1 MFGKLIK
8 YDFKSLLKVHIGMYL
23 FMLVESFALLLSELL
38 RKNYPN
44 NVFSTMFGGL
54 LIVMFII
61 TAIIVLIVSNVMC
74 ILRYRK
80 NVLKDEGYLTHT
92 LPVESW
98 QIHASKLIV
107 SVVYFYITTV
117 VIYLMA
123 SFAMLDIGWGADFY
137 VLING
142 EMVSEGMTAFMPFW
156 NDLSCVLLM
165 TMNST
170 EKSEAFIL
178 IIQPKCQVVFFEQ
191 RKMY

>member
-80 NVLKDEGYLTHT
+80 NVLKD
-92 LPVESW
+92 
-98 QIHASKLIV
+98 
-107 SVVYFYITTV
+107 
-117 VIYLMA
+117 
-123 SFAMLDIGWGADFY
+123 
-137 VLING
+137 
-142 EMVSEGMTAFMPFW
+142 
-156 NDLSCVLLM
+156 
-165 TMNST
+165 
-170 EKSEAFIL
+170 
-178 IIQPKCQVVFFEQ
+178 
-191 RKMY
+191 

>member
-8 YDFKSLLKVHIGMYL
+8 YDFKSLLKVHVGMYL

-38 RKNYPN
+38 RKNYPD

-54 LIVMFII
+54 LIGMFII

-98 QIHASKLIV
+98 QIHASKLVV

-117 VIYLMA
+117 VIYLM
-123 SFAMLDIGWGADFY
+123 Y
-137 VLING
+137 
-142 EMVSEGMTAFMPFW
+142 
-156 NDLSCVLLM
+156 
-165 TMNST
+165 
-170 EKSEAFIL
+170 
-178 IIQPKCQVVFFEQ
+178 
-191 RKMY
+191 

>member
-1 MFGKLIK
+1 
-8 YDFKSLLKVHIGMYL
+8 
-23 FMLVESFALLLSELL
+23 MLVGCNLLLSELL
-38 RKNYPN
+38 RKNYPD
-44 NVFSTMFGGL
+44 NVFSKMFGGL

-98 QIHASKLIV
+98 QIHASKLVV

-142 EMVSEGMTAFMPFW
+142 EMVSEG
-156 NDLSCVLLM
+156 VLI
-165 TMNST
+165 N
-170 EKSEAFIL
+170 
-178 IIQPKCQVVFFEQ
+178 V
-191 RKMY
+191 